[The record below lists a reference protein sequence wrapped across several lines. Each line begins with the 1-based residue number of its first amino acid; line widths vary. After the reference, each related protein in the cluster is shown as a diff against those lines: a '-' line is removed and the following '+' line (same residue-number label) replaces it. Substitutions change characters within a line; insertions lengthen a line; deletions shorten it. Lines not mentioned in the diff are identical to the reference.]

1 MFGKLTLS
9 AALFGLSVGAAS
21 AATYV
26 YDFKK
31 EANASGQ
38 IGESI
43 FSSFETSGMGVF
55 AGPNLSVTGSKGGS
69 SAFVYF
75 DNGNAG
81 MGVCGAAFKDS
92 AKKLA
97 ETGTYKVG
105 DYNPGSGANLC
116 NPSSDDGLT
125 TTDEALHFKATA
137 KSVLIKSFYIN
148 SNHDGPAGVESSI
161 WNIGGTLYDVA
172 ALGLTRDAKG
182 DVKIDVNFK
191 LKVGETLD
199 LFGTK
204 GANSYISAI
213 ALEPVPVPAA
223 GLLLLGGIGALGA
236 MRAKKKKAA

>member
-1 MFGKLTLS
+1 MLGKITLS
-9 AALFGLSVGAAS
+9 ALALGLSVSAAS

-38 IGESI
+38 IGEAI
-43 FSSFETSGMGVF
+43 FSTFETSGGGVF
-55 AGPNLSVTGSKGGS
+55 AGPNLSVTASDLGSA
-69 SAFVYF
+69 AFVYF

-81 MGVCGAAFKDS
+81 MGVCNVPTS
-92 AKKLA
+92 ASVVNK
-97 ETGTYKVG
+97 YM
-105 DYNPGSGANLC
+105 PGSGTNRC

-125 TTDEALHFKATA
+125 TAGEQLHFKATD

-148 SNHDGPAGVESSI
+148 SNHDGAAGIESSI

-172 ALGLTRDAKG
+172 ALGLTRDATG
-182 DVKIDVNFK
+182 DVKIDVNFR
-191 LKVGETLD
+191 LNVGETLD

-213 ALEPVPVPAA
+213 ALAPVPVPAA